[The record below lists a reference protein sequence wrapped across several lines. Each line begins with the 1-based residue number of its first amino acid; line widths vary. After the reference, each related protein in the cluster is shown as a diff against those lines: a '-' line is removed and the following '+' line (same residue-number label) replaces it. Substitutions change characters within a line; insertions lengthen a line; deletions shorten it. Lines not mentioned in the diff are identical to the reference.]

1 MALRQSAWL
10 PGDRIPSRSGVG
22 ANGRERAMKTHIGAA
37 LSLLILLGSTSY
49 AAARDYRIRYVPFDN
64 DNVTTVNAA
73 LGVSTM
79 IELSPSEV
87 IETVSAGDTKG
98 WSIVPKRGSRF
109 LFIKPLERDAWTNV
123 NVITDRRV
131 YSLLLKATD
140 SDRDRASFQV
150 RFRYADEDQ
159 DARLLSEAQKSAAD
173 PELKNLNYADL
184 NYNYVYVGDDGL
196 KPRVAFDDGTKMFLE
211 FTGDIPAIFVV
222 DEKGQESLVNQ
233 RTQGKYTIVDKI
245 GRQFTLRAD
254 GKTLCLYNRA
264 RPSKSD
270 PVSDVYGPRKL
281 VRGAGPLSSPSA
293 TGR

>member
-10 PGDRIPSRSGVG
+10 SGDGIPSRSGVR
-22 ANGRERAMKTHIGAA
+22 ADGRERAMKTHIGAA
-37 LSLLILLGSTSY
+37 LSLLILLGSASS

-79 IELSPSEV
+79 IELSASEV

-150 RFRYADEDQ
+150 RFKYADEDQ
-159 DARLLSEAQKSAAD
+159 NARLLSEAQQSAAD
-173 PELKNLNYADL
+173 PDLKNLNYADL
-184 NYNYVYVGDDGL
+184 NYDYVYAGDDGL

-222 DEKGQESLVNQ
+222 DEKGKESLVNQ
-233 RTQGKYTIVDKI
+233 RTQGKYTIVDKV

-254 GKTLCLYNRA
+254 GKALCLYNRA
-264 RPSKSD
+264 RPSKAD
-270 PVSDVYGPRKL
+270 PVSAVYGPKKL
-281 VRGAGPLSSPSA
+281 VRGSGPFTSPTA
-293 TGR
+293 RGR